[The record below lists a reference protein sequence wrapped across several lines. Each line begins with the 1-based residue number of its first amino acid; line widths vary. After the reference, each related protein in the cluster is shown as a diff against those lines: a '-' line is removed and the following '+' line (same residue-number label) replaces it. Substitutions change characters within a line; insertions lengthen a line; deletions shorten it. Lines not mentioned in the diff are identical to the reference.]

1 MENKIPI
8 WKQYGYPDES
18 SFRKRY
24 PELYQKRKKRKSPSQ
39 QPTKHEERDLLRRA
53 ALTQPREMHTSKS

>member
-1 MENKIPI
+1 MEDKNPI
-8 WKQYGYPDES
+8 WKQYGYQDES

-24 PELYQKRKKRKSPSQ
+24 PELHQKRKKRKSPSRLM
-39 QPTKHEERDLLRRA
+39 TKHEDIELQRRS